1 MNEETIRKYASL
13 MKELGLTAIE
23 VDESRDYFRLE
34 CDSKPQVITAAAAPA
49 AVPMVRPEAAPVATG
64 QSYRTTAFTSPMVG
78 VFYAAPTEDA
88 DPYVKVGD
96 SVKKGDVLCM
106 IEAMKL
112 MNEVVAE
119 KDGVI
124 EAICVENGQFV
135 EYGTELFRMKE
146 MDA

>member
-1 MNEETIRKYASL
+1 MMNEQTIREYAAL

-34 CDSKPQVITAAAAPA
+34 CDKGPQVITS
-49 AVPMVRPEAAPVATG
+49 VK
-64 QSYRTTAFTSPMVG
+64 SPMVG

-88 DPYVKVGD
+88 EPFVKVGD
-96 SVKKGDVLCM
+96 QVKKGDTLCI

-119 KDGVI
+119 NDGII
-124 EAICVENGQFV
+124 EAICVENGQLV
-135 EYGTELFRMKE
+135 EYGTELFRIKE
-146 MDA
+146 MDV

>member
-1 MNEETIRKYASL
+1 MNEETIRKYAAL

-34 CDSKPQVITAAAAPA
+34 CDNKPQVITAAPA
-49 AVPMVRPEAAPVATG
+49 AVNAPMIRPEAAPVATG
-64 QSYRTTAFTSPMVG
+64 TGYSTTSFKSPMVG

-88 DPYVKVGD
+88 EPYVKVGD
-96 SVKKGDVLCM
+96 QIKKGDTLCI

-119 KDGVI
+119 NDGVI
-124 EAICVENGQFV
+124 EEICVQNGQFV
-135 EYGTELFRMKE
+135 EYGTELFRIKE

>member
-49 AVPMVRPEAAPVATG
+49 AMPMVRPEASPVVTG
-64 QSYRTTAFTSPMVG
+64 QGYRTTSFTSPMVG
-78 VFYAAPTEDA
+78 VFYAAPTEES
-88 DPYVKVGD
+88 DPYVQVGD
-96 SVKKGDVLCM
+96 HVKKGDTLCM

-112 MNEVVAE
+112 MNEVTCE
-119 KDGVI
+119 HDGVI
-124 EAICVENGQFV
+124 EAICVDNGQFV
-135 EYGTELFRMKE
+135 EYGTELFRIKE